1 MDTRHVHIDEISV
14 WSCVAASVFAMIA
27 LAAMFLATHD
37 NMKLASGLSAP
48 ALPFRRA
55 GPHAAG
61 AHNERARLALDS
73 MQPSF
78 TSPLNSGLPEF
89 ST

>member
-48 ALPFRRA
+48 ALPFAEPALTPR
-55 GPHAAG
+55 GLTT
-61 AHNERARLALDS
+61 NARV
-73 MQPSF
+73 
-78 TSPLNSGLPEF
+78 
-89 ST
+89 